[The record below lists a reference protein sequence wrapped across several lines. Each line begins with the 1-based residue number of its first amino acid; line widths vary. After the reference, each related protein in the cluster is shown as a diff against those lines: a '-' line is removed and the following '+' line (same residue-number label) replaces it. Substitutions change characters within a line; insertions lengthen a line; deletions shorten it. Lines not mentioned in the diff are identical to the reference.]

1 MAMTRHEEHQQIKG
15 VLPCGAWRN
24 GRCLESVKV
33 DGLGGGAGSLPGAM
47 RTKEKSARIHK
58 EVPLRVLRAVAVVA
72 EVGSVTKAALILH
85 QSASSVTR
93 AVQEAESLLG
103 LSLFER
109 GARGMVPTAAGG
121 VLALRVGRAMELL
134 QAAAEGLRLRGA
146 PPSAAAL
153 PRLVSDSLLSALV
166 ARATHATES
175 AAAESLGVSQS
186 ALHQALRR
194 LEHLARIPL
203 FERTRVGTRL
213 NESGR
218 WLLMHA
224 RQAIAEIRIGHEE
237 LAHWRG
243 LRGRRVSIGTLPMA
257 DDVLVPRAAALALAR
272 EPDIAFTV
280 KGGTYEA
287 LTDMLRSAEIDFIVG
302 PLREAELA
310 PDLEEELLFVDRF
323 VAVVRAGHPLLAR
336 RGRATLRELAAYPWV
351 GPLPG
356 TPAQRVLE
364 RLCERVGAQRPNVSI
379 EAHSTALV
387 RSVLL
392 AGDHVALVSP
402 LHMRAEVE
410 AGLLVPASGPLAG
423 TERGIGI
430 TQRRDALASS
440 ACVSVLQ
447 ALRQAAAEAVD
458 ELRNKYGVEADK

>member
-1 MAMTRHEEHQQIKG
+1 MTRHEEHQQIKG

-257 DDVLVPRAAALALAR
+257 DDVLVPRASAAGAPRPSHPAR
-272 EPDIAFTV
+272 AGGLSLGRAFARHAGATGARTV
-280 KGGTYEA
+280 VRTGGSA
-287 LTDMLRSAEIDFIVG
+287 KAQCFHRSAQHRPRAFRAAG
-302 PLREAELA
+302 GRS
-310 PDLEEELLFVDRF
+310 R
-323 VAVVRAGHPLLAR
+323 RAGF
-336 RGRATLRELAAYPWV
+336 AAP
-351 GPLPG
+351 
-356 TPAQRVLE
+356 
-364 RLCERVGAQRPNVSI
+364 
-379 EAHSTALV
+379 H
-387 RSVLL
+387 
-392 AGDHVALVSP
+392 AG
-402 LHMRAEVE
+402 
-410 AGLLVPASGPLAG
+410 
-423 TERGIGI
+423 
-430 TQRRDALASS
+430 
-440 ACVSVLQ
+440 
-447 ALRQAAAEAVD
+447 
-458 ELRNKYGVEADK
+458 